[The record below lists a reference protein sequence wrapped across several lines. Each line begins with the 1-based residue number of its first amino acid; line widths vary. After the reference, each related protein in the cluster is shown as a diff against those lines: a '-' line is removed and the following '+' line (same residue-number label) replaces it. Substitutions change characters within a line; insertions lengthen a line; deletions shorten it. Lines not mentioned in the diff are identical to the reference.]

1 MNLEGQQP
9 VNLFA
14 ASMAVMVEEM
24 ILSLTARFDFPAVE
38 VNTDTNE
45 LTENPHKMQ
54 ENRTGIFKG
63 LIVAWLKI
71 FTHFLKS
78 QRFLTP
84 HNDYNP
90 DCTMMTLK

>member
-1 MNLEGQQP
+1 M
-9 VNLFA
+9 NLFA

-38 VNTDTNE
+38 VNTDTSE

-63 LIVAWLKI
+63 LVVA
-71 FTHFLKS
+71 
-78 QRFLTP
+78 
-84 HNDYNP
+84 
-90 DCTMMTLK
+90 

>member
-1 MNLEGQQP
+1 M
-9 VNLFA
+9 NLFA

-54 ENRTGIFKG
+54 ENRTG
-63 LIVAWLKI
+63 
-71 FTHFLKS
+71 TD
-78 QRFLTP
+78 R
-84 HNDYNP
+84 
-90 DCTMMTLK
+90 

>member
-1 MNLEGQQP
+1 MNLQGQQP

-24 ILSLTARFDFPAVE
+24 ILSLTARFDFPAAEE

-63 LIVAWLKI
+63 LIIA
-71 FTHFLKS
+71 
-78 QRFLTP
+78 
-84 HNDYNP
+84 
-90 DCTMMTLK
+90 

>member
-1 MNLEGQQP
+1 MNLQGQQP

-38 VNTDTNE
+38 VNIDTNE

-63 LIVAWLKI
+63 LIVA
-71 FTHFLKS
+71 
-78 QRFLTP
+78 
-84 HNDYNP
+84 
-90 DCTMMTLK
+90 